1 MKTLL
6 AILFFLGVFMGM
18 FFLLSLIG
26 LLWVD
31 SYKTIISDNGWFM
44 AYTLFL
50 GWWIA
55 MIPTIEITNKYKI
68 DF

>member
-44 AYTLFL
+44 AYTLFI

-55 MIPTIEITNKYKI
+55 MIPTIEITTKYKI